1 MPLNRSTSGRRF
13 PWEHLTQRE
22 LLTVRLCDLGV
33 TIEGTWLEER
43 IERVREELAQRDLR
57 FNPHFWLSD
66 EWFSP
71 SGIPG
76 VALPFYLAHPRLI
89 RLERSQML
97 EAEGATLESCL
108 RLLRH
113 ELGHAIQH
121 AYNFQRRRAWQRT
134 FGKASTPYPKAYRPN
149 PASRRYVHNLDAWYA
164 QSHPEE
170 DFAETFAVWLRPRFN
185 WRRRYRGW
193 PALRKLEY
201 VDGLMAELAGQ
212 RPRVKSRAKPFSL
225 SRERMT
231 LGEYYQRKRAHYS
244 VGFTNTYDRDLKRLF
259 SESEGANDKRET
271 AAAFL
276 RRHRAEIRGMVAK
289 WTGEYQFT
297 LNQVLEQMIGRC
309 KELRLVADGPE
320 RNLVLDFAI
329 MLTVHGMNYLYRG
342 REWHVM

>member
-1 MPLNRSTSGRRF
+1 MSSNRRTNGGR
-13 PWEHLTQRE
+13 PWEHMTQRE
-22 LLTVRLCDLGV
+22 LLSVRLCDLNV
-33 TIEGTWLEER
+33 SIEGTWLEER
-43 IERVREELAQRDLR
+43 IERMRNELAQRDLR

-71 SGIPG
+71 AGVPG
-76 VALPFYLAHPRLI
+76 VALPFYLAHPKLT

-97 EAEGATLESCL
+97 EAEGATAESCL
-108 RLLRH
+108 QLLRH

-121 AYNFQRRRAWQRT
+121 AFNLQRRREWQRR
-134 FGKASTPYPKAYRPN
+134 FGKASTPYPEAYRPN
-149 PASRRYVHNLDAWYA
+149 PASRRHVHNLPAWYA

-170 DFAETFAVWLRPRFN
+170 DFAETFAVWLRPRYN

-212 RPRVKSRAKPFSL
+212 PPSVRSRATPYSL
-225 SRERMT
+225 SHERTT
-231 LGEYYQRKRAHYS
+231 LGTYYERKRAHYS
-244 VGFTNTYDRDLKRLF
+244 VGFSDAYDRDLKRLF
-259 SESEGANDKRET
+259 SESEGLGDRREA
-271 AAAFL
+271 AAAFV
-276 RRHRAEIRGMVAK
+276 RRHRREIRGMVAK
-289 WTGEYQFT
+289 WTGEYQLT
-297 LNQVLEQMIGRC
+297 LNQVLDQMIGRC

-342 REWHVM
+342 SEWHAM

>member
-1 MPLNRSTSGRRF
+1 M
-13 PWEHLTQRE
+13 TQRE
-22 LLTVRLCDLGV
+22 LLSVRLCDLGV

-43 IERVREELAQRDLR
+43 IERVLDELDQRNLR

-71 SGIPG
+71 SGVPG
-76 VALPFYLAHPRLI
+76 VALPFYLAHPKLM

-97 EAEGATLESCL
+97 EAEGGTLDSCL

-121 AYNFQRRRAWQRT
+121 AFNFQRRRAWRRA
-134 FGKASTPYPKAYRPN
+134 FGKASTPYPTAYRPN
-149 PASRRYVHNLDAWYA
+149 PASRRYVQNLPAWYA

-170 DFAETFAVWLRPRFN
+170 DFAETFAVWLRPRYN

-201 VDGLMAELAGQ
+201 VDTLMAELAGQ
-212 RPRVKSRAKPFSL
+212 RPRVRSRAKPFSL
-225 SRERMT
+225 SRNRMT
-231 LGEYYQRKRAHYS
+231 LGDYYRRKRAHYA
-244 VGFTNTYDRDLKRLF
+244 VGYSDAYDRDLMRLF
-259 SESEGANDKRET
+259 REAKGTRDKRET

-289 WTGEYQFT
+289 WTGEYQIT
-297 LNQVLEQMIGRC
+297 LDQVLEQMIGRC

-329 MLTVHGMNYLYRG
+329 MLTVHGMYYLYRG

>member
-1 MPLNRSTSGRRF
+1 M
-13 PWEHLTQRE
+13 TQRE
-22 LLTVRLCDLGV
+22 LLSVRLCDLKV
-33 TIEGTWLEER
+33 SIEGTWLEER
-43 IERVREELAQRDLR
+43 IARVRDELAQRELR

-71 SGIPG
+71 TGVPG
-76 VALPFYLAHPRLI
+76 VALPFYLAHPKLT

-97 EAEGATLESCL
+97 EAEGATAESCL

-121 AYNFQRRRAWQRT
+121 AFKLERRHEWQRH
-134 FGKASTPYPKAYRPN
+134 FGKASAPYPGAYRPN
-149 PASRRYVHNLDAWYA
+149 PASRRYVHNLEAWYA

-170 DFAETFAVWLRPRFN
+170 DFAETFAVWLRPRYN
-185 WRRRYRGW
+185 WRRRYLGW

-201 VDGLMAELAGQ
+201 VNRLMEELAGQ
-212 RPRVKSRAKPFSL
+212 PPRVRSRAKPFPL

-231 LGEYYQRKRAHYS
+231 LKTYYERKRAHYS
-244 VGFTNTYDRDLKRLF
+244 VGFTDAYDRDLKRLF
-259 SESEGANDKRET
+259 SEAEGPRDRREP

-276 RRHRAEIRGMVAK
+276 RRHRREIRGMVAK
-289 WTGEYQFT
+289 WTGEYQLT
-297 LNQVLEQMIGRC
+297 LNQVLDQMIGRC
-309 KELRLVADGPE
+309 KELRLVAYGPE
-320 RNLVLDFAI
+320 RKLVLDFAI

>member
-1 MPLNRSTSGRRF
+1 M
-13 PWEHLTQRE
+13 TQRE
-22 LLTVRLCDLGV
+22 LLSVRLCDLNV
-33 TIEGTWLEER
+33 TIEGTWLEEQ
-43 IERVREELAQRDLR
+43 IERVKDELAQRNLR

-71 SGIPG
+71 TGVPG
-76 VALPFYLAHPRLI
+76 VALPFYLAHPKLT

-97 EAEGATLESCL
+97 EAEGATRESCM

-121 AYNFQRRRAWQRT
+121 AFNLQRRREWQRR

-193 PALRKLEY
+193 PALHKLEY
-201 VDGLMAELAGQ
+201 VDGLMAELAGKPPPV
-212 RPRVKSRAKPFSL
+212 RSRIKPFSL

-231 LGEYYQRKRAHYS
+231 LGEYYARKRAHYS
-244 VGFTNTYDRDLKRLF
+244 VGFSNIYDRDLKRLF
-259 SESEGANDKRET
+259 SEAEGAGNGRET

-309 KELRLVADGPE
+309 KELHLVADGPE

>member
-1 MPLNRSTSGRRF
+1 M
-13 PWEHLTQRE
+13 TQRE
-22 LLTVRLCDLGV
+22 LLSVRLCDLNV
-33 TIEGTWLEER
+33 SIEGTWLEKQ
-43 IERVREELAQRDLR
+43 IERVRGELAQRDLR

-71 SGIPG
+71 AGVPG
-76 VALPFYLAHPRLI
+76 VALPFYLAHPKLT
-89 RLERSQML
+89 RLERSKML
-97 EAEGATLESCL
+97 EAEGATGESCM

-121 AYNFQRRRAWQRT
+121 AFKLQRRHEWQRL
-134 FGKASTPYPKAYRPN
+134 FGKASTPYPEAYRPN

-170 DFAETFAVWLRPRFN
+170 DFAETFAVWLRPRYN
-185 WRRRYRGW
+185 WRRRYQGW

-212 RPRVKSRAKPFSL
+212 SPLVRIRAKPFSL

-231 LGEYYQRKRAHYS
+231 LGTYYERKRAHYS
-244 VGFTNTYDRDLKRLF
+244 VGFSNTYDRDLKRLF
-259 SESEGANDKRET
+259 NEGEGAGDGRET

-276 RRHRAEIRGMVAK
+276 RRHRREIRCMVAK

-309 KELRLVADGPE
+309 KELRLMADGPE

-342 REWHVM
+342 REWHAM

>member
-1 MPLNRSTSGRRF
+1 M
-13 PWEHLTQRE
+13 TQRQ
-22 LLTVRLCDLGV
+22 LLSVRLCDLNV
-33 TIEGTWLEER
+33 SIEGTWLEER
-43 IERVREELAQRDLR
+43 IERVRDELAQRDLH
-57 FNPHFWLSD
+57 FNPHFWLAD

-71 SGIPG
+71 AGVPG
-76 VALPFYLAHPRLI
+76 VALPFYLAHPKLI

-97 EAEGATLESCL
+97 EAEGATPESCM

-121 AYNFQRRRAWQRT
+121 AFNLNRRHEWQRQ
-134 FGKASTPYPKAYRPN
+134 FGKASTPYPEAYRPN

-170 DFAETFAVWLRPRFN
+170 DFAETFAVWLRPRYN

-212 RPRVKSRAKPFSL
+212 PPQVRCRAKPYSL
-225 SRERMT
+225 PSERIT
-231 LGEYYQRKRAHYS
+231 LATYYERKRARYS
-244 VGFTNTYDRDLKRLF
+244 VGFSDAYDRDLKRLF
-259 SESEGANDKRET
+259 SESNGAGDRRQT

-276 RRHRAEIRGMVAK
+276 RRHRREIRGLVAK
-289 WTGEYQFT
+289 WTGEYQLT
-297 LNQVLEQMIGRC
+297 LNQVLDQMIGRC
-309 KELRLVADGPE
+309 KELRLMADGPE
-320 RNLVLDFAI
+320 RKLVLDFAI
-329 MLTVHGMNYLYRG
+329 MLTVHGMNYLYRA

>member
-1 MPLNRSTSGRRF
+1 M
-13 PWEHLTQRE
+13 TQRE
-22 LLTVRLCDLGV
+22 LLSVRLCDLKV

-43 IERVREELAQRDLR
+43 IARVREELAQRDLR
-57 FNPHFWLSD
+57 FSPHFWLSD

-71 SGIPG
+71 TGVPG
-76 VALPFYLAHPRLI
+76 VALPFYLAHPKLT
-89 RLERSQML
+89 RLERTQML
-97 EAEGATLESCL
+97 EAEGATAESCL

-121 AYNFQRRRAWQRT
+121 AFKFETRRAWQRQ
-134 FGKASTPYPKAYRPN
+134 FGKASTPYPTAYRPN
-149 PASRRYVHNLDAWYA
+149 PASRRYVHNLPAWYA

-170 DFAETFAVWLRPRFN
+170 DFAETFAVWLRPRYN
-185 WRRRYRGW
+185 WRRRYADW

-201 VDGLMAELAGQ
+201 VDELMGELAGQ
-212 RPRVKSRAKPFSL
+212 PPRVRSRVKPFSL

-231 LGEYYQRKRAHYS
+231 LGEYYKRKRAHYF
-244 VGFTNTYDRDLKRLF
+244 VGFSDAYDRDLKRLF
-259 SESEGANDKRET
+259 SETRGARDRREP

-276 RRHRAEIRGMVAK
+276 KRNRREIRNMVAK
-289 WTGEYQFT
+289 WTGEYQLT

-309 KELRLVADGPE
+309 KELGLVADGPE
-320 RNLVLDFAI
+320 RKLMLDFAI